1 MKRLAWLIV
10 ILVLSLPFL
19 TQCTQPVRG
28 AFVSYDTPFDALARW
43 VPAGATEATF
53 VDFKPTGEMGRHWA
67 HIRQHLEA
75 NPTGQQVLGGVSAL
89 YKVGEYDLSE
99 FALGPAVNW
108 YCQRETGNIFQ
119 VNDEVAVEEALR
131 EHFDGPTWEQTEYR
145 GLTLHHGR
153 TRTSRDWLAWTV
165 RDGLLFLSSDY
176 DGSAEDVLTQL
187 QDIVGLPE
195 SESLAALPAWQTLR
209 ARMPETSMG
218 LLFNNVAEQSRGYPP
233 ASDTTSASTALG
245 QQIEAMSF
253 AAVPEE
259 QGMRVEIDSL
269 AALQPDA
276 PPEIRALFD
285 LPAVD
290 PAAWPHLPADTAI
303 AFVTHDAPV
312 VWPLLSE
319 IFGLAKPV
327 PQLRDAVGLDLE
339 ADLAGADGPL
349 TGDFA
354 VAITPPLPDQPIVQ
368 GLPAGQLLIL
378 TRDATEAQ
386 MAGVQAAMEARGAT
400 FGPGEAA
407 GVALHVQ
414 AGTAPSGYAIA
425 YGSDEDTLLF
435 GSSPAI
441 IGRGV
446 AARREGRGLVTD
458 HAFQATLATLPEDS
472 SFVLYLNV
480 RPWVNLL
487 QANMTQE
494 QYQNRPEYV
503 GLETFEAIGL
513 GLRFVPDRVD
523 GCIYFFLP
531 E

>member
-10 ILVLSLPFL
+10 ILALSLPFL
-19 TQCTQPVRG
+19 THCTRPVRG

-53 VDFKPTGEMGRHWA
+53 LDLKPTGETGRHWA

-75 NPTGQQVLGGVSAL
+75 NPAGLQVLDSLSAL
-89 YKVGEYDLSE
+89 YRVEEYDLGE
-99 FALGPAVNW
+99 FASGPAVNW
-108 YCQRETGNIFQ
+108 YRQREMGNIFQ

-131 EHFDGPTWEQTEYR
+131 GHFDSLTWEQTEYQ
-145 GLTLHHGR
+145 GLTLYHGR
-153 TRTSRDWLAWTV
+153 LRTLRDGLAWAV
-165 RDGLLFLSSDY
+165 HDGLLFLSYDY
-176 DGSAEDVLTQL
+176 DGSVEDALTQL
-187 QDIVGLPE
+187 QDVVGLPE

-209 ARMPETSMG
+209 ARMPETPMG
-218 LLFNNVAEQSRGYPP
+218 LLFNNVAGQSRGYAP

-259 QGMRVEIDSL
+259 RGMRVEIDGL
-269 AALQPDA
+269 VALQPDA
-276 PPEIRALFD
+276 PLEVRALFD
-285 LPAVD
+285 LPTVD

-327 PQLRDAVGLDLE
+327 SQLRDAVGLDLG

-349 TGDFA
+349 AGDFA

-368 GLPAGQLLIL
+368 GLPAAQLLIL
-378 TRDATEAQ
+378 AHDASEAQ
-386 MAGVQAAMEARGAT
+386 VAGVQAAMQARGAV

-407 GVALHVQ
+407 GVSLQVQ
-414 AGTAPSGYAIA
+414 VGTAPSGYAIA
-425 YGSDEDTLLF
+425 YGFDEDTLLF
-435 GSSPAI
+435 GSSPAV
-441 IGRGV
+441 IGQGV
-446 AARREGRGLVTD
+446 AARREGKGLLANPAIQEV
-458 HAFQATLATLPEDS
+458 LATLPEDS
-472 SFVLYLNV
+472 SFLLVLNV
-480 RPWVNLL
+480 EPWANLL
-487 QANMTQE
+487 QANVTQE

-503 GLETFEAIGL
+503 GLETFETIGF
-513 GLRFVPDRVD
+513 GIHFAPDGMDGAMYFYVP
-523 GCIYFFLP
+523 